1 MKVDTT
7 VRRETLYIAGWV
19 VFLSAIMEIV
29 FLVAGFWDYT
39 VILGNLLSGSV
50 SVLNFFLMGLTVQR
64 AVLEE
69 KKKAANRMK
78 LSQMLRMLML
88 FAAAAVGV
96 FVPCFHFLAALIPLF
111 FPRIGILFRPLIK
124 RRKKQQEEKE

>member
-39 VILGNLLSGSV
+39 VILGNL
-50 SVLNFFLMGLTVQR
+50 LNFFLMGLTVQR